1 MWKSFIT
8 NKVPLE
14 QNIDIEYLSAQFE
27 MTGGSIKNAVL
38 TALFLATGQKQKCSM
53 TRLNKNC
60 KSKVKFFYHMI
71 SENMKIYFD
80 EIVEK

>member
-53 TRLNKNC
+53 THILKAI
-60 KSKVKFFYHMI
+60 KQKLQKQGKILLPYDFGKY
-71 SENMKIYFD
+71 ENLF
-80 EIVEK
+80 

>member
-1 MWKSFIT
+1 M
-8 NKVPLE
+8 E

-53 TRLNKNC
+53 THILKAIKQKLQKHPREQQELPL
-60 KSKVKFFYHMI
+60 KSRSKR
-71 SENMKIYFD
+71 
-80 EIVEK
+80 

>member
-53 TRLNKNC
+53 THILKAIKQKLQKHNILLKYGRNC
-60 KSKVKFFYHMI
+60 I
-71 SENMKIYFD
+71 I
-80 EIVEK
+80 